1 MTDISVVNVF
11 SPLVRQTPGMQGSQP
26 GERILS
32 DWTVSRQA
40 HEPRWLPSSP
50 PLRYS
55 LTSSHSSPSVGARRE
70 MMYDGSHMLQA
81 QVLTHS
87 GTLEEQ
93 TELEEAVSLC

>member
-40 HEPRWLPSSP
+40 HTASEAAVIAASP
-50 PLRYS
+50 L
-55 LTSSHSSPSVGARRE
+55 
-70 MMYDGSHMLQA
+70 
-81 QVLTHS
+81 LTHVLPQFPVS
-87 GTLEEQ
+87 RSEEGDD
-93 TELEEAVSLC
+93 VRW